1 MRINLSILE
10 QWAGAT
16 GWGRR
21 RLVPYS
27 HMGGPGMRAEIVCIG
42 TELLLG
48 EIVDTNAAFLAR
60 QLAELGIDLYYKS
73 TVGDNLERIVE
84 TLERAWQRSDL
95 LLLSGGLGPTQDDLT
110 RFALAQLIGEE
121 LTLNEEALAQVEGY
135 FARRQRLMPEIN
147 RQQAL
152 LPPSA
157 RPLPNPRG
165 TAPGIWLEKDGK
177 YIVALPGVPLELKM
191 LMTGE
196 VLPRLRQ
203 LLGQDHPGLI
213 TRVLK
218 TTGIGESALEE
229 RITDLLEVRDGVTIA
244 PYVKHGEIH
253 LRLAVK
259 AATRQEGLARMAPL
273 EAALRER
280 LATYIYGADEER
292 LEDGVGRLLLEQ
304 GLTLGLA
311 ESCTGGLLGHRIT
324 EVPGSSAYF
333 MLGIVAYSN
342 EAKKK
347 LLGVEEETLRC
358 HGAVSPETA
367 EAMAKGLRRRYGVDL
382 GLATTGIAGPGG
394 GTPEKPVGLVY
405 TALAAPGGVQVLCH
419 HFPWDRT
426 ENKLATAQAGLTM
439 LWQYLAKQ

>member
-203 LLGQDHPGLI
+203 LLGQTTRFDHPGPQNHRDRRVGPGRTYHRPVRGSGRGDDRPLRQ
-213 TRVLK
+213 TRRDPSAFGREGRNAPRGVGAHGAAGGCVAGAVGHLHLWRGRGTFGGRSGPLAVGTGFDPRSGRVLH
-218 TTGIGESALEE
+218 
-229 RITDLLEVRDGVTIA
+229 R
-244 PYVKHGEIH
+244 
-253 LRLAVK
+253 
-259 AATRQEGLARMAPL
+259 
-273 EAALRER
+273 
-280 LATYIYGADEER
+280 
-292 LEDGVGRLLLEQ
+292 
-304 GLTLGLA
+304 
-311 ESCTGGLLGHRIT
+311 GLLGHRIT

-347 LLGVEEETLRC
+347 LLGVEEETSGATGRLARDGRGDG
-358 HGAVSPETA
+358 HGPSAALWCRFRLGNHRDRRSRRWHTGKA
-367 EAMAKGLRRRYGVDL
+367 GGTGLYGSGRTRRRAGALPSFPL
-382 GLATTGIAGPGG
+382 GP
-394 GTPEKPVGLVY
+394 
-405 TALAAPGGVQVLCH
+405 
-419 HFPWDRT
+419 DR
-426 ENKLATAQAGLTM
+426 K
-439 LWQYLAKQ
+439 